1 MSAPEFDPDAGCV
14 DAVCSTKNFGDR
26 ASGKPLD
33 MIILHYTGM
42 ESGKAALEWL
52 RNPESGVSC
61 HYFVDEAGK
70 ITQLVREER
79 RTWHAGKSCWKG
91 EDDINSRSIGIEIV
105 NPGHEF
111 GYRDFPE
118 VQINAVVKLCLDC
131 GNRLH
136 IPPQNV
142 LAHSDVAPT
151 RKEDPGE
158 RFPWERLFRAGIGH
172 WVQPE
177 KITSGRYLQR
187 GDAGEPV
194 EALQSMLALYG
205 YAIDIT
211 GQYDEY
217 IMACV
222 TAFQRHFRQQK
233 VDGVAD
239 YSTLATLHKLLGDL
253 PESPLNRF

>member
-1 MSAPEFDPDAGCV
+1 LSAHEFDPDAGCV
-14 DAVCSTKNFGDR
+14 DEVRQAANFGDR
-26 ASGKPLD
+26 VSGMPLD

-42 ESGKAALEWL
+42 ESGEAALDWL
-52 RNPESGVSC
+52 CNPESGVSC

-70 ITQLVREER
+70 ITQLVREESR
-79 RTWHAGKSCWKG
+79 AWHAGKSCWKG

-118 VQINAVVKLCLDC
+118 SQINAVMKLCLDC

-158 RFPWERLFRAGIGH
+158 RFPWDRLYRAGIGH
-172 WVQPE
+172 WVEPE
-177 KITSGRYLQR
+177 NVASGRYLQR
-187 GDAGEPV
+187 GDTGEPV

-205 YAIDIT
+205 YVIDIT
-211 GQYDEY
+211 GQYDELTL
-217 IMACV
+217 ACV

-239 YSTLATLHKLLGDL
+239 YSTLATLHKLLGSL
-253 PESPLNRF
+253 PESP